1 MTDFVDSD
9 AASLCLRHL
18 DHHWQAEE
26 ENARRYSTRTQQFIT
41 FTTAVLG
48 AVLTAALTVLP
59 RATQGVYVGNAD
71 PWGSSMIFV
80 ASGLTIGSSSCLLF
94 SIYTLLL
101 KPRDGRMPEKESL
114 QEVSSDGGLEL
125 TMATEALSLSL
136 ERLEPLEEQLSEEAY
151 ELLSLRY
158 SATEALQTLNL
169 LRRSRLRMAEK
180 SATIGI
186 ICAALA
192 VTTYIVLAMAFFA

>member
-1 MTDFVDSD
+1 
-9 AASLCLRHL
+9 
-18 DHHWQAEE
+18 
-26 ENARRYSTRTQQFIT
+26 
-41 FTTAVLG
+41 
-48 AVLTAALTVLP
+48 
-59 RATQGVYVGNAD
+59 
-71 PWGSSMIFV
+71 MIFV